1 MLTILSFNAFTAID
15 TKASLAKLLIKL
27 SVHVYI
33 SCLWKFLS
41 ISLSQY
47 LSLFYFILKTKHS
60 DYKIESKKINNI
72 AHALPKSHYFK
83 KILIHENICKIKL
96 I

>member
-15 TKASLAKLLIKL
+15 TKASLAKLLKL

-60 DYKIESKKINNI
+60 DYKKESKQINNI
-72 AHALPKSHYFK
+72 AHALPRSHYFK
-83 KILIHENICKIKL
+83 KNINTRKYL
-96 I
+96 